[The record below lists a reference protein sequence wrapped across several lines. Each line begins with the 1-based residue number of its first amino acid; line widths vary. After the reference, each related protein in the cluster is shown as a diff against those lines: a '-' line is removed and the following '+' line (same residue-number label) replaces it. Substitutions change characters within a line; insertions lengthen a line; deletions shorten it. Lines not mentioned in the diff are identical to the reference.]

1 MANLTFKTNRIHKI
15 TGDSSIKA
23 FVDVSVND
31 GLLIKNIK
39 VVEGSKGLFVSMP
52 QEKGKD
58 DKWHDTVHPLT
69 KELRED
75 LNKVVLAAYDDSKE
89 G

>member
-1 MANLTFKTNRIHKI
+1 MSNLTFKTTRIHTN

-31 GLLIKNIK
+31 GLLVKNIK
-39 VVEGSKGLFVSMP
+39 VVNGPKDLFVSMP

-58 DKWHDTVHPLT
+58 GKWYDTVHPLT
-69 KELRED
+69 KENREA
-75 LNKVVLAAYDDSKE
+75 LEKVVMEAYKASLE